1 MKNFKFMRWF
11 GFKEESEKDRSV
23 PVCKISQ
30 IKLKDTPPIKAWEI
44 IDKSLILRIPFYW
57 AEEYS
62 AFKMIMEYQI
72 PLEDLHKAL
81 KED

>member
-1 MKNFKFMRWF
+1 MKNFKFMRRS

-23 PVCKISQ
+23 PVYKISQ
-30 IKLKDTPPIKAWEI
+30 IKIRDDPSIKVWEI

-57 AEEYS
+57 SEEYS
-62 AFKMIMEYQI
+62 ESKMIMEYQI
-72 PLEDLHKAL
+72 PLEDLQKAL